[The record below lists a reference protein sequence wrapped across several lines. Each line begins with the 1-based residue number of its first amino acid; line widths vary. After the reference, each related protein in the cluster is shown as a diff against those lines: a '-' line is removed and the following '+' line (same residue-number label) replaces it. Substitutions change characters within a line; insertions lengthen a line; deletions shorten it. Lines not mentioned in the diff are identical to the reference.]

1 MACWKITIEIVNFPM
16 NSMVVFH
23 DDVNVYQRVNDLP
36 DVPKCLGDSPRKQG
50 ISWLSPGKIRSMN
63 HTHQLVDGLST
74 DPMKFAVVYINWCRI
89 PDG

>member
-50 ISWLSPGKIRSMN
+50 NSWLSPGKNPIDESYAPVGRWLI
-63 HTHQLVDGLST
+63 H
-74 DPMKFAVVYINWCRI
+74 
-89 PDG
+89 